1 MTKYMCGWNEAC
13 PYDKWLN
20 ATSPMLTRAL
30 HNLENTMYFIG
41 LTEEWDASIEMMEK
55 MLPTYFEGFHANI
68 TSDGTCSSSSQGD
81 EWCAKPAMNE
91 ETSSALAVASQELA
105 ITSEP
110 LLDALLRHFVWADLI
125 LYEKAQELFYD
136 RALLC
141 GIETLKKI
149 V

>member
-1 MTKYMCGWNEAC
+1 
-13 PYDKWLN
+13 
-20 ATSPMLTRAL
+20 
-30 HNLENTMYFIG
+30 
-41 LTEEWDASIEMMEK
+41 
-55 MLPTYFEGFHANI
+55 
-68 TSDGTCSSSSQGD
+68 
-81 EWCAKPAMNE
+81 MNE
-91 ETSSALAVASQELA
+91 ETSSALTVASQELA

-141 GIETLKKI
+141 GIQTLRKT

>member
-1 MTKYMCGWNEAC
+1 VDVTRSDCG
-13 PYDKWLN
+13 
-20 ATSPMLTRAL
+20 AT
-30 HNLENTMYFIG
+30 
-41 LTEEWDASIEMMEK
+41 
-55 MLPTYFEGFHANI
+55 
-68 TSDGTCSSSSQGD
+68 QGA

-91 ETSSALAVASQELA
+91 ETSSALTVASQELA

-141 GIETLKKI
+141 GIQTLRKT